1 MYQNIAARLRTRL
14 GDPKGSQSHNK
25 KSTKNSGSTVMEKTI
40 SSQRIY
46 DGRAVKLRVDT
57 VRKPNGK
64 VTTREIVEHSD
75 AVAVVVLDSKD
86 RVIMVRQYR
95 KAVGKKLLEIPAGG
109 VDPGEQPISSVRR
122 ELQEEIGYLPNKI
135 DKLGGFYSAPGYCT
149 EYLHLYLATY
159 LIPSRLE
166 AEDTD
171 EIEVVRVPLAKVSD
185 LIASG
190 EIADAKSIAGLLRV
204 MSLGLKGS

>member
-1 MYQNIAARLRTRL
+1 MPWNAATRL
-14 GDPKGSQSHNK
+14 KASFGDRKESRSHSK
-25 KSTKNSGSTVMEKTI
+25 KSTKNSEGTVMEKTI
-40 SSQRIY
+40 SSKRIY

-57 VRKPNGK
+57 VRKPSGK
-64 VTTREIVEHSD
+64 VTDREIIEHSD
-75 AVAVVVLDSKD
+75 AVAVVVLDSRD
-86 RVIMVRQYR
+86 RVILVRQYR
-95 KAVGKKLLEIPAGG
+95 KAVGKTLLEIPAGG
-109 VDPGEQPISSVRR
+109 VDPGEQPINSVRR

-190 EIADAKSIAGLLRV
+190 EICDAKSIAGLLRV
-204 MSLGLKGS
+204 ISLGMKGS

>member
-1 MYQNIAARLRTRL
+1 
-14 GDPKGSQSHNK
+14 
-25 KSTKNSGSTVMEKTI
+25 MEKTL
-40 SSQRIY
+40 STQRIY
-46 DGRAVKLRVDT
+46 DGHAVKLRVDT
-57 VRKPNGK
+57 VRKRNGK
-64 VTTREIVEHSD
+64 VTTREIVEHAD
-75 AVAVVVLDSKD
+75 AVAIVVLDSRD
-86 RVIMVRQYR
+86 RVILVRQYR
-95 KAVGKKLLEIPAGG
+95 KAVGKTMLEVPAGG
-109 VDPGEQPISSVRR
+109 VEPGEPPISTVRR

-135 DKLGGFYSAPGYCT
+135 DRLGGFYAAPGYCT

-171 EIEVVRVPLAKVSD
+171 EIEVVRVPLTKVQD

-204 MSLGLKGS
+204 MSLGLKGA

>member
-1 MYQNIAARLRTRL
+1 MPWNVATKLRARF
-14 GDPKGSQSHNK
+14 GDTKGSQSRTK
-25 KSTKNSGSTVMEKTI
+25 KSTKNSGGSAMEKTI

-57 VRKPNGK
+57 IRKPNGK
-64 VTTREIVEHSD
+64 ITTREIVEHSD
-75 AVAVVVLDSKD
+75 AVAVVVMDSKD
-86 RVIMVRQYR
+86 RVILVRQYR
-95 KAVGKKLLEIPAGG
+95 KAVGKTLLEIPAGG

-171 EIEVVRVPLAKVSD
+171 EIEVVRVPLDKVSD

-204 MSLGLKGS
+204 MSLGMKGS

>member
-1 MYQNIAARLRTRL
+1 MLIEVRV
-14 GDPKGSQSHNK
+14 D
-25 KSTKNSGSTVMEKTI
+25 MEKTL

-64 VTTREIVEHSD
+64 ITTREIVEHSD
-75 AVAVVVLDSKD
+75 AMAVVVLDSKD
-86 RVIMVRQYR
+86 RASLVRQYR
-95 KAVGKKLLEIPAGG
+95 KAVGKTLLEIPAGG
-109 VDPGEQPISSVRR
+109 VGPGEQPIGSVRR

-159 LIPSRLE
+159 LIPSQLE
-166 AEDTD
+166 AEETED
-171 EIEVVRVPLAKVSD
+171 IEVVRVPLSKVPD

-190 EIADAKSIAGLLRV
+190 EICDAKSIAGLLRV
-204 MSLGLKGS
+204 ISLGLKGS

>member
-1 MYQNIAARLRTRL
+1 
-14 GDPKGSQSHNK
+14 
-25 KSTKNSGSTVMEKTI
+25 MEKTL
-40 SSQRIY
+40 STQRIY
-46 DGRAVKLRVDT
+46 EGRAVKLRIDT
-57 VRKPNGK
+57 VRKSNGK
-64 VTTREIVEHSD
+64 VTTREIVEHAD

-86 RVIMVRQYR
+86 RAVLVRQYR
-95 KAVGKKLLEIPAGG
+95 KAVGKTMLEVPAGG
-109 VDPGEQPISSVRR
+109 VDPGEAPISTVRR
-122 ELQEEIGYLPNKI
+122 EMQEEIGYLPNKI
-135 DKLGGFYSAPGYCT
+135 DKLGGFYAAPGYCT

-171 EIEVVRVPLAKVSD
+171 EIEVVRVPLTKIPE

-204 MSLGLKGS
+204 ISMGLRGS

>member
-1 MYQNIAARLRTRL
+1 MERTL
-14 GDPKGSQSHNK
+14 
-25 KSTKNSGSTVMEKTI
+25 
-40 SSQRIY
+40 SSQRVY
-46 DGRAVKLRVDT
+46 EGRAVKLRIDT

-64 VTTREIVEHSD
+64 VTTREIVEHAD
-75 AVAVVVLDSKD
+75 AVAVVVLDSRD
-86 RVIMVRQYR
+86 RVILVRQYR
-95 KAVGKKLLEIPAGG
+95 KAVGKTLLEVPAGG
-109 VDPGEQPISSVRR
+109 VDPGEQPINTVRR

-159 LIPSRLE
+159 LIPSKLE

-171 EIEVVRVPLAKVSD
+171 EIEVVRVPLTKIPD

-190 EIADAKSIAGLLRV
+190 EIADAKSVAGLLRV
-204 MSLGLKGS
+204 ISLGMKGG